1 MFVSGLFLRGEPGVE
16 ALLAT
21 GLNGAGAGVAG
32 VEGAAGSSGSV
43 R

>member
-1 MFVSGLFLRGEPGVE
+1 MFVPGLFLRDEPGVE
-16 ALLAT
+16 AMLAT
-21 GLNGAGAGVAG
+21 GLNGEGVGVAG